1 MATIPTTDCS
11 FGDIVIAYNTTFP
24 STPVSTNNINLKT
37 YFSGKTVYSPGGTG
51 TVIPTSNISTS
62 LFYGKT
68 FGSGPNEPTLLSGV
82 SYNTNSCAFSWTDT
96 SDWGTGSTA
105 SRQYRLRL
113 YKGTAPSTP
122 GGAGYTSEIVLN
134 PPATTAGW
142 ALLVQGESYW
152 FSIRAET
159 DIGESNWVLSPE
171 TIVLLPL
178 KIIKIQSRQPGEVIS
193 AVRIIKPVSDPGLPG
208 SWEYFPDGS
217 TSGLWDW
224 CGGNPCK
231 DWAPIY
237 TMDPYEY
244 IIGIRYGKSPITTA
258 VSYLQ
263 IYTWDTSISAAGSH
277 NNQVLTDGSEFGEGS
292 FVTINA
298 TSGNHITEITG
309 SSNITGSGW
318 ADSVPRVLTITGQQ
332 AY

>member
-11 FGDIVIAYNTTFP
+11 FGDIVIAHNTTFP
-24 STPVSTNNINLKT
+24 SSTLSINNINLKT

-51 TVIPTSNISTS
+51 TLIPTSNISTS

-68 FGSGPNEPTLLSGV
+68 FGYGPNEPTLLSGV
-82 SYNTNSCAFSWTDT
+82 STTINSCVFSWTDT

-134 PPATTAGW
+134 PPSTTTTQSS
-142 ALLVQGESYW
+142 LVQGESYW
-152 FSIRAET
+152 LSIRAET
-159 DIGESNWVLSPE
+159 DSGESNWVLSPE

-178 KIIKIQSRQPGEVIS
+178 KIIKIQSRQPGEVIP
-193 AVRIIKPVSDPGLPG
+193 AVRILKTASDPGLPG
-208 SWEYFPDGS
+208 SWEYVPDGS

-224 CGGNPCK
+224 ADKP
-231 DWAPIY
+231 WASIY

-244 IIGIRYGKSPITTA
+244 ITGIKYGKSPITTA

-263 IYTWDTSISAAGSH
+263 IFTWDTSLNAAGSH
-277 NNQVLTDGSEFGEGS
+277 NNQVLTSGSDFGEGGGY
-292 FVTINA
+292 VERYA